1 MTNRIAEEKNV
12 WYTIQVQPNREKGIA
27 EKINNEIEKGFL
39 KGVSQTLVP
48 TEVSMTIKDNK
59 RVKREK
65 ILYPGYVF
73 VEASSLGEL
82 QYVIK
87 NTPGAS
93 SLLKDR
99 SGAILPIRQSEID
112 RMSVYMKTEEAAISS
127 IKFIKDEKVSI
138 ISGPFNSFKG
148 TISEVLNNK
157 VKVSVSIFG
166 RVTEVELDSIQIQK
180 CID

>member
-1 MTNRIAEEKNV
+1 MTNKTSDTKGT

-39 KGVSQTLVP
+39 KGVLQTLVP
-48 TEVSMTIKDNK
+48 TEIILSIKDNK
-59 RVKREK
+59 RIKREK
-65 ILYPGYVF
+65 ILYPGYIF
-73 VEASSLGEL
+73 VETSSLGEL

-87 NTPGAS
+87 NTHGAS
-93 SLLKDR
+93 TLLKDR
-99 SGAILPIRQSEID
+99 SGKILPIRQSEID
-112 RMSVYMKTEEAAISS
+112 RMSVYMKTEEAAINST
-127 IKFIKDEKVSI
+127 KFIKDELVSI

-166 RVTEVELDSIQIQK
+166 RVTEVELDTIQIQK
-180 CID
+180 CTS